1 MSHIVRIQT
10 QVRDEAAVFAA
21 CRRRQ
26 LGEPVAGKH
35 LLFSGEVEG
44 LAVRLRDWTYP
55 AVCQLETG
63 EVQYDNFGGR
73 WGEQRELDQF
83 MQAYAVEKARIEARK
98 RGHAVMEQSL
108 ADGSIKLTV
117 QVGGVAS

>member
-10 QVRDEAAVFAA
+10 EVRDATAVIAA

-26 LGEPVAGKH
+26 LAEPVAGKH
-35 LLFSGEVEG
+35 RLYSSEVEG
-44 LAVRLRDWTYP
+44 LAVSLRDWSYP
-55 AVCQLETG
+55 AVCKVQTG

-73 WGEQRELDQF
+73 WGAQRELDQF
-83 MQAYAVEKARIEARK
+83 MQAYAVEKARIEAHK
-98 RGHAVMEQSL
+98 RGHTITEQSL

-117 QVGGVAS
+117 QVGGAAV

>member
-10 QVRDEAAVFAA
+10 EVRDGAAVFAA

-26 LGEPVAGKH
+26 LAEPVAGKH
-35 LLFSGEVEG
+35 RLFSSEVEG
-44 LAVRLRDWTYP
+44 LAVNLRDWSYP
-55 AVCQLETG
+55 AVCKLETG
-63 EVQYDNFGGR
+63 EVLYDNFGGR

-98 RGHAVMEQSL
+98 RGHTVTEQSL

-117 QVGGVAS
+117 QIGGAA

>member
-10 QVRDEAAVFAA
+10 QVRDGTAVFAA

-26 LGEPVAGKH
+26 LAEPVAGKH
-35 LLFSGEVEG
+35 RLFSSEVEG
-44 LAVRLRDWTYP
+44 LAVNLRDWSYP

-63 EVQYDNFGGR
+63 EVLYDNFGGR

-83 MQAYAVEKARIEARK
+83 MQAYAVEKARIEAHK
-98 RGHAVMEQSL
+98 RGHTITEQSL

-117 QVGGVAS
+117 QVGGAA

>member
-1 MSHIVRIQT
+1 VSHIVKIQT

-26 LGEPVAGKH
+26 LAEPVAGTH
-35 LLFSGEVEG
+35 RLFSSEVEG

-63 EVQYDNFGGR
+63 EVRYDNFGGR

-83 MQAYAVEKARIEARK
+83 VQAYAVEKARIEARK
-98 RGHAVMEQSL
+98 RGHTIMEQAL

-117 QVGGVAS
+117 QIGGAA

>member
-21 CRRRQ
+21 CHRRQ
-26 LGEPVAGKH
+26 LAAPVHGKH
-35 LLFSGEVEG
+35 RLYSGEVEG
-44 LAVRLRDWTYP
+44 LAVQLREWHYP
-55 AVCQLETG
+55 AVCRLETG
-63 EVQYDNFGGR
+63 EVVFDNFGGR

-98 RGHAVMEQSL
+98 RGHTVTEQSL
-108 ADGSIKLTV
+108 TDGSIRLTV
-117 QVGGVAS
+117 QIGGAA

>member
-10 QVRDEAAVFAA
+10 EVRDGAAVFAA

-26 LGEPVAGKH
+26 LAEPVAGKH
-35 LLFSGEVEG
+35 RLFSSEVEG
-44 LAVRLRDWTYP
+44 LAVNLRDWSYP
-55 AVCQLETG
+55 AVCKLETG
-63 EVQYDNFGGR
+63 EVLYDNFGGR

-98 RGHAVMEQSL
+98 RGHMVTEQSL

-117 QVGGVAS
+117 QIGGAA

>member
-10 QVRDEAAVFAA
+10 EVRDGAAVFAA

-26 LGEPVAGKH
+26 LTEPVAGKH
-35 LLFSGEVEG
+35 RLFSSEVEG
-44 LAVRLRDWTYP
+44 LAVNLRDWSYP
-55 AVCQLETG
+55 AVCKLETG
-63 EVQYDNFGGR
+63 EVLYDNFGGR

-98 RGHAVMEQSL
+98 RGHTVTEQSL

-117 QVGGVAS
+117 QIGGAA

>member
-10 QVRDEAAVFAA
+10 EVRDATAVFAA

-26 LGEPVAGKH
+26 LAEPAAGKH

-98 RGHAVMEQSL
+98 RGHTVTEQSL
-108 ADGSIKLTV
+108 ANGSIKLTV
-117 QVGGVAS
+117 QIGGAA

>member
-10 QVRDEAAVFAA
+10 EVRDATAVFAA

-26 LGEPVAGKH
+26 LAEPVAGKH

-63 EVQYDNFGGR
+63 EVQFDNFGGR

-98 RGHAVMEQSL
+98 RGNTVTEQSL
-108 ADGSIKLTV
+108 TDGSIKLTV
-117 QVGGVAS
+117 QIGGAA

>member
-1 MSHIVRIQT
+1 MSHIVTIQT

-26 LGEPVAGKH
+26 LAEPVQGQH
-35 LLFSGEVEG
+35 RLFNSEVKG
-44 LAVRLRDWTYP
+44 LAVQLRNWHYP
-55 AVCQLETG
+55 VVCQLESG

-73 WGEQRELDQF
+73 WGEQRELDGF
-83 MQAYAVEKARIEARK
+83 IQAYAVERTRIEARQ
-98 RGHAVMEQSL
+98 RGHTITEQAL

-117 QVGGVAS
+117 QIGGAA